1 MTHTSINRLIR
12 NVSLRQL
19 QIFEAVV
26 RFGGYTRAAE
36 ALHLSQPT
44 ISSQIK
50 KLSDTLGHTLL
61 EQAGGETRTTA
72 VGQNV
77 YMASIEVL
85 EKLVELGDSV
95 SEKSKELKGDLRISV
110 VTTAKYFVPRLLAS
124 FTQQNPGVTPH
135 LTVANRA
142 TVLERLKSNEDDL
155 FIMGQVPSKVD
166 VGVYP
171 FIDNK
176 LVVAAS
182 PNHPMAKAR
191 GISLETLSRERI
203 IMREKGSGTRQ
214 LLENLFTG
222 RGIQINPYMELG
234 SSEAIKQCVMA
245 GLGVALLSQHN
256 LQMELAS
263 NYVTILPVNGFPL
276 VRSWYAVH
284 QKNKKMS
291 VIPKA
296 FLDVIRKEGEN
307 ILMSGLPPEK
317 QMKVLSIKAPVK

>member
-1 MTHTSINRLIR
+1 M
-12 NVSLRQL
+12 SLRQL
-19 QIFEAVV
+19 QVFEAVV

-44 ISSQIK
+44 ISVQIK
-50 KLSDTLGHTLL
+50 KLSDTLGYTLL

-77 YMASIEVL
+77 YMAAIEIL
-85 EKLVELGDSV
+85 DKLVELGDSV
-95 SEKSKELKGDLRISV
+95 SEQSKELKGDLRIAV
-110 VTTAKYFVPRLLAS
+110 VTTAKYFVPRLLAN
-124 FTQQNPGVTPH
+124 FTQQHPGVIPH

-155 FIMGQVPSKVD
+155 FIMGQVPNGVD
-166 VGVYP
+166 VEVHP
-171 FIDNK
+171 FINNK
-176 LVVAAS
+176 LVVAAA

-222 RGIQINPYMELG
+222 QGLQINPYMELE

-245 GLGVALLSQHN
+245 GLGISLLSQHN

-263 NYVTILPVNGFPL
+263 NHITILPVNGFPL

-284 QKNKKMS
+284 QKDKKMP

-317 QMKVLSIKAPVK
+317 KVKIIPIQAVIK